1 MYTLNTYVETT
12 ATEYL
17 CIALD
22 AAAINLSANV
32 HSIVCYTVIKNQYK
46 FIHEG
51 FYLTDLVN
59 CQVYKGNMYN
69 DKNIIEAVRETNNLI
84 LVDENMDYIT
94 AAYFSN
100 SGGQTN
106 NVEDVWIKALPYL
119 RSIYD
124 PYSLGGTNYEWQK
137 SINKKYLNRD
147 SINTIIVNNNLENS
161 ISDIEYN
168 MTDSSILII
177 FSSLNIN
184 DAVSVTEKI
193 INNHSDQVSSIKYQ
207 NFNSKV
213 KTELKFN

>member
-1 MYTLNTYVETT
+1 MSNFFQ
-12 ATEYL
+12 
-17 CIALD
+17 
-22 AAAINLSANV
+22 NLQEREKKLLFLSLFLLIFLV
-32 HSIVCYTVIKNQYK
+32 LFFFIKNIQEN
-46 FIHEG
+46 FSRSS
-51 FYLTDLVN
+51 L
-59 CQVYKGNMYN
+59 
-69 DKNIIEAVRETNNLI
+69 NLI
-84 LVDENMDYIT
+84 KAKSDYEYVFNKVDN
-94 AAYFSN
+94 F
-100 SGGQTN
+100 
-106 NVEDVWIKALPYL
+106 
-119 RSIYD
+119 
-124 PYSLGGTNYEWQK
+124 QK

-168 MTDSSILII
+168 MTDSSILIN

>member
-1 MYTLNTYVETT
+1 MFNFFQNLQEREKKLLFLSLFLLILLVLFFFIKNMQENFSRSTLN
-12 ATEYL
+12 L
-17 CIALD
+17 
-22 AAAINLSANV
+22 
-32 HSIVCYTVIKNQYK
+32 
-46 FIHEG
+46 
-51 FYLTDLVN
+51 
-59 CQVYKGNMYN
+59 
-69 DKNIIEAVRETNNLI
+69 
-84 LVDENMDYIT
+84 
-94 AAYFSN
+94 
-100 SGGQTN
+100 
-106 NVEDVWIKALPYL
+106 IKAK
-119 RSIYD
+119 SD
-124 PYSLGGTNYEWQK
+124 YEYVFNKVDNFQK

-168 MTDSSILII
+168 MTDSSILIN

>member
-1 MYTLNTYVETT
+1 MFNFFQ
-12 ATEYL
+12 
-17 CIALD
+17 
-22 AAAINLSANV
+22 NLQEREKKLLFLSLFLLILLV
-32 HSIVCYTVIKNQYK
+32 LFFFIKNMQEN
-46 FIHEG
+46 FSRSA
-51 FYLTDLVN
+51 L
-59 CQVYKGNMYN
+59 
-69 DKNIIEAVRETNNLI
+69 NLKKAKSDYEYVFNK
-84 LVDENMDYIT
+84 VDN
-94 AAYFSN
+94 F
-100 SGGQTN
+100 
-106 NVEDVWIKALPYL
+106 
-119 RSIYD
+119 
-124 PYSLGGTNYEWQK
+124 QK

-184 DAVSVTEKI
+184 DAVFVTEKI